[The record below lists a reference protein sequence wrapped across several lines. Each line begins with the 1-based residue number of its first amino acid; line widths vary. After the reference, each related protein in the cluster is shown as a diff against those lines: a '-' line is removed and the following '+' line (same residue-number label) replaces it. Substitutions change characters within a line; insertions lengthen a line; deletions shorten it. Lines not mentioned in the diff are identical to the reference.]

1 MAETKN
7 FCASVATYLTPPL
20 SIILIDL
27 LFYIP
32 RSSDFWNFIRLVP
45 FYTGIYFWS
54 SQRSDAF
61 NGISAFL
68 LGIFADVMSA
78 NPLGINI
85 MTFLCLYFLAT
96 RLSAYF
102 NVKKFSYSWLLFA
115 LAIVIAITFK
125 FLITSIFNRMWIPIN
140 AATLELMLTITLYPL
155 LASCY
160 IWIERRY
167 IHLED
172 RYEKI

>member
-7 FCASVATYLTPPL
+7 FCTTLATYTIPPV

-32 RSSDFWNFIRLVP
+32 RSSEIWNFIRLVP

-61 NGISAFL
+61 NGITAFL
-68 LGIFADVMSA
+68 LGLFADVMS
-78 NPLGINI
+78 NTPLGINI
-85 MTFLCLYFLAT
+85 MTFLFLYFLSC
-96 RLSAYF
+96 RLPSYF
-102 NVKKFSYSWLLFA
+102 NIKKFSYSWLLFA
-115 LAIVIAITFK
+115 FTILITISFK
-125 FLITSIFNRMWIPIN
+125 FLITSIFNRMWIPLN
-140 AATLELMLTITLYPL
+140 ATTLELMLTITLYPL

>member
-7 FCASVATYLTPPL
+7 FYASIISYTIPPI

-54 SQRSDAF
+54 SQRPDAF
-61 NGISAFL
+61 NGISVFL
-68 LGIFADVMSA
+68 LGIIADVMSA
-78 NPLGINI
+78 NPLGINV

-96 RLSAYF
+96 RLSTYI
-102 NVKKFSYSWLLFA
+102 NVKRFSYSWLLFA
-115 LAIVIAITFK
+115 LSITLSIMFK
-125 FLITSIFNRMWIPIN
+125 FLITSIFNRMWIPLN
-140 AATLELMLTITLYPL
+140 AALLELLLTITIYPL
-155 LASCY
+155 LARYY
-160 IWIERRY
+160 IWVERRY